1 MDFGLT
7 DEQDQLAEAERAW
20 LTRND
25 PVSRVRATLDSAPV
39 TVDPAAVVHAAESGL
54 LALLTPEIGGT
65 HVDLAV
71 VAEAHGA
78 AASSLP
84 VADLAVAAWLL
95 DSVGMPHA
103 EAAAAG
109 DTLVGLTFGPTVPAD
124 DGALRL
130 AGVSSPVPMA
140 ADLDAVAVAGLVGER
155 EYLTVLSAPTLSA
168 MTTFDLTRSW
178 ARLDLDATID
188 EWTELAPGTLAL
200 LRDALAVHRA
210 FDALGAAARLL
221 DLTVSYAGQREQFGS
236 PIGSFQA
243 VKHHCADMAVAVEA
257 SRAALWAAALALDTA
272 APDAG
277 HSPVASLA
285 PARTRAVSA
294 GAAYAKSAAAR
305 VAGTALQVHGG
316 IGFTWEHDLH
326 LFLRR
331 IKVDEAFD
339 GTVAEHRA
347 ALVTV

>member
-7 DEQDQLAEAERAW
+7 DEQDQLAAAERAW

-25 PVSRVRATLDSAPV
+25 PVARVRATLGSATV
-39 TVDPAAVVHAAESGL
+39 TVDPAAVAHAAESGL
-54 LALLTPEIGGT
+54 LELLTPEIGGT

-71 VAEAHGA
+71 VTEEHGYA
-78 AASSLP
+78 VSSLP
-84 VADLAVAAWLL
+84 VADLNIAAWLL
-95 DSVGMPHA
+95 DQVDSSASELTGLALGP
-103 EAAAAG
+103 AARLDG
-109 DTLVGLTFGPTVPAD
+109 D
-124 DGALRL
+124 ALRL
-130 AGVSSPVPMA
+130 AGVTRPVPMA
-140 ADLDAVAVAGLVGER
+140 ADMDSIAVAGQADDG
-155 EYLTVLSAPTLSA
+155 EYLVVLNAPRLSGMSTL
-168 MTTFDLTRSW
+168 DLSRSW
-178 ARLDLDATID
+178 ARLDLDATIA
-188 EWTELAPGTLAL
+188 EWTQLPAGTLAL

-221 DLTVSYAGQREQFGS
+221 DMTVSYAGQREQFGA

-257 SRAALWAAALALDTA
+257 GRASLWAAALALDTA
-272 APDAG
+272 PATAR
-277 HSPVASLA
+277 SRAASA
-285 PARTRAVSA
+285 A
-294 GAAYAKSAAAR
+294 AAYAKSAAAK

-339 GTVAEHRA
+339 GSVAEHRA
-347 ALVTV
+347 ALLTV

>member
-7 DEQDQLAEAERAW
+7 DEQDQLAAAERAW
-20 LTRND
+20 LTKND
-25 PVSRVRATLDSAPV
+25 PVARVRATLDAAPV
-39 TVDPAAVVHAAESGL
+39 TVDPAAVAHAAESGL
-54 LALLTPEIGGT
+54 LALLAPEMGGT

-71 VAEAHGA
+71 VAEEHGY

-84 VADLAVAAWLL
+84 IADAGIATWLL
-95 DSVGMPHA
+95 DS
-103 EAAAAG
+103 AG
-109 DTLVGLTFGPTVPAD
+109 ITLTEGALVGLAFCKNGRAD
-124 DGALRL
+124 GGTLQL
-130 AGVSSPVPMA
+130 TGTSSPVPMA
-140 ADLDAVAVAGLVGER
+140 ADMDSVAVVGVVDNR
-155 EYLTVLSAPTLSA
+155 EYLVVVTPP
-168 MTTFDLTRSW
+168 MTTALTTLDLTRSW
-178 ARLDLDATID
+178 ARLRLDVTTD
-188 EWTELAPGTLAL
+188 EWTELPQGTVAL

-221 DLTVSYAGQREQFGS
+221 DMTVSYAGQREQFGV

-243 VKHHCADMAVAVEA
+243 VKHHCADMVVAVEA

-272 APDAG
+272 SAAAR
-277 HSPVASLA
+277 SRAASA
-285 PARTRAVSA
+285 A
-294 GAAYAKSAAAR
+294 AAYTKSAAAK

-347 ALVTV
+347 ALLTA

>member
-1 MDFGLT
+1 MMDFGLT
-7 DEQDQLAEAERAW
+7 DEQDQLAAAERAW

-25 PVSRVRATLDSAPV
+25 PVSRVRATLDSAAV
-39 TVDPAAVVHAAESGL
+39 TIDPAAVAHAAESGL
-54 LALLTPEIGGT
+54 LALLTPEMGGT

-71 VAEAHGA
+71 VTEEHGY

-84 VADLAVAAWLL
+84 VADLAVAALLL
-95 DSVGMPHA
+95 DSVGRPA
-103 EAAAAG
+103 ESA
-109 DTLVGLTFGPTVPAD
+109 LTAMAFGPDAPVE
-124 DGALRL
+124 GAELRL
-130 AGVSSPVPMA
+130 KGLSSPVPMA
-140 ADLDAVAVAGLVGER
+140 ADVDAVAVAGRVDDK
-155 EYLTVLSAPTLSA
+155 EYLAVLAAPTLST
-168 MTTFDLTRSW
+168 MTTLDLTRTW
-178 ARLDLDATID
+178 ARLDLDVTVD
-188 EWTELAPGTLAL
+188 EWTELPPGTVAM

-221 DLTVSYAGQREQFGS
+221 DLTVSYAGQREQFGA

-257 SRAALWAAALALDTA
+257 GRSTLWAAALALDTT
-272 APDAG
+272 AG
-277 HSPVASLA
+277 A
-285 PARTRAVSA
+285 ARTRAASA
-294 GAAYAKSAAAR
+294 AAAYAKSAAAR
-305 VAGTALQVHGG
+305 VAGNALQVHGG